1 MPVYNGEKFLDEVIG
16 AVLNQTFKDFELI
29 IINDKSTDNS
39 LNIINKNAKRDKR
52 IVVLSN
58 KRNMGAQYTRNRGLK
73 IAKGEYIAN
82 LDADDVCLSDRFE
95 FQTNYLDNHP
105 NIFMVGG
112 SAIVIDENGN
122 RIGVFL
128 KYESSE
134 ELRKKLPKTN
144 CMIFPSL
151 MYRNTKQFFMR
162 EKFPISEDYDIILNM
177 LSAGKNIIN
186 FPKFLIKYRVNKS
199 SNTFTKKNPE
209 YFFGKAREFYQQ
221 RVDTGKDDYENLK
234 IPDIVI
240 QVDPDKSDLAIHIIA
255 EFQDNQQ
262 RKVRENIIKY
272 IKRYGF
278 NLTFVSYY
286 VLSFLPTKIY
296 AHLRRKL

>member
-1 MPVYNGEKFLDEVIG
+1 
-16 AVLNQTFKDFELI
+16 
-29 IINDKSTDNS
+29 
-39 LNIINKNAKRDKR
+39 
-52 IVVLSN
+52 
-58 KRNMGAQYTRNRGLK
+58 
-73 IAKGEYIAN
+73 
-82 LDADDVCLSDRFE
+82 
-95 FQTNYLDNHP
+95 
-105 NIFMVGG
+105 
-112 SAIVIDENGN
+112 
-122 RIGVFL
+122 
-128 KYESSE
+128 
-134 ELRKKLPKTN
+134 
-144 CMIFPSL
+144 
-151 MYRNTKQFFMR
+151 MR